1 MVASAV
7 YLMDHKGKIL
17 ISRNYRGD
25 IPMAASDLFVSRL
38 MEDEDSALKPV
49 FHESGVSFVWI
60 QHNGLYLMA
69 TTRRNSNATMVMLYL
84 YRMVDVF
91 REYFRV
97 LNAEAILDNF
107 VVCYELM
114 DEMMDYGY
122 PQSTEGKILQ
132 EYITQEGHK
141 QDRGVAKA
149 LPLAVTGAVSWRKE
163 GIKYRKNE
171 VFLDVVESVNLLV
184 SAHGTLLRSEIV
196 GAIKL
201 RCYLSGMPELK
212 LGLNDRILFENAGR
226 STGGAGGAKA
236 IEMEDVKFH
245 QCVRLSQFESNRTIA
260 FVPPD
265 GEFELMSY
273 RLSTQIRPLI
283 WVEAVIEPHSGSRIE
298 YLVKAKSQFKSRSTA
313 NQVRIEVPVP
323 PDADSPQFKSSIG
336 SVKYVPERDVIVW
349 SIRQFAG
356 QKEYLMRAH
365 FGLPSISDEDR
376 AQVKAPI
383 RCSFEIPYYTTSGL
397 SVRFLK
403 VIPGRGSDNYTALP
417 WVRYITQAGDYE
429 IRLA

>member
-7 YLMDHKGKIL
+7 YIMDHKGKIL

-38 MEDEDSALKPV
+38 MEDDDAQLKPV
-49 FHESGVSFVWI
+49 FHEAGVSFVWV

-69 TTRRNSNATMVMLYL
+69 TTRRNSNVAMIMLYL
-84 YRMVDVF
+84 YRVVEVF
-91 REYFRV
+91 KEYFRV
-97 LNAEAILDNF
+97 LSAESVIDNF
-107 VVCYELM
+107 VIIYELL

-141 QDRGVAKA
+141 QNRGVAKA
-149 LPLAVTGAVSWRKE
+149 PPLAVTGAVSWRKE

-212 LGLNDRILFENAGR
+212 LGLNDRILFENSGR
-226 STGGAGGAKA
+226 STGAGGAKA

-298 YLVKAKSQFKSRSTA
+298 YLIKAKSQFKSRSTA
-313 NQVRIEVPVP
+313 NQVKIEVPVP

-336 SVKYVPERDVIVW
+336 NVKYVPERDVIVW

-365 FGLPSISDEDR
+365 FGLPSITDEDR
-376 AQVKAPI
+376 TTVKAPI
-383 RCSFEIPYYTTSGL
+383 KVMFEIPYYTTSGL

-403 VIPGRGSDNYTALP
+403 VIPGRSSDNYTALP